1 MIELYNF
8 ILKIMHIVNEYY
20 DPDLYYIKL
29 KYKLDSVKEYNKF
42 YYNNLNQNKLLLF
55 NSNEAEKLF
64 IRLVNLDE
72 NYIERKYNKDIKIE
86 FIDSGKF
93 EGRLQIAGDVLLFV
107 MHTNIFEFPKE
118 HPIMKSSYMKEN
130 NLRSFCGIIYVYNF
144 LADTFKYNRTNDLG
158 YLIARI
164 FVNKDFHFI
173 VEGKRQMEFLC
184 NSFGNQVIDN
194 LALKKILETAVEYC
208 LDFDLLLPPYDNV
221 KEVNFG
227 DMQEYSSNMS
237 LKTGKRLGFRFQ
249 ADPEE
254 TL

>member
-1 MIELYNF
+1 MPKKNIE
-8 ILKIMHIVNEYY
+8 KPIVQ
-20 DPDLYYIKL
+20 KL
-29 KYKLDSVKEYNKF
+29 KEKSGTKLLV
-42 YYNNLNQNKLLLF
+42 YNNTLKVFRDLKSVASEFAVETRGEIQ
-55 NSNEAEKLF
+55 
-64 IRLVNLDE
+64 
-72 NYIERKYNKDIKIE
+72 KYNKDIKIE